1 MPKFNPDNFFC
12 YFCFTIVVPP
22 SRMLKYIF
30 VLLSYILVVDCLQAQ
45 VSPSPAP
52 SQSRPVVL
60 KGGIVHYG
68 DGRKEKQQDLC
79 FEKGK
84 ITVLS
89 NSVMPPAN
97 SEIIDIQGKHI
108 YPGFISLNSD
118 IGLEEVESV
127 RATLDSRETGGNNP
141 NARALIA
148 YNTDSKITPTIRCN
162 GVLMAQIAPKGGTF
176 SGSSSVVHLDAW
188 HYEDAVLKTDDAVY
202 LNWFDMQPPL
212 SAKPEVL
219 SEWKENQQKM
229 LNELHDWVK
238 QAQAYQALPAKDR
251 KHNLLLEALGEA
263 ISGKKKLFV
272 RAESEKQIVAAVAF
286 ALQHKLKIVIVGGQ
300 ESYLQTALLK
310 KHEIP
315 VVLYK
320 PHQLPRLE
328 DDPVDLP
335 YKLPRLLEEAGIK
348 YAYDMDVFWNE
359 RNLPY
364 QAGTAAA
371 YGLDKEAALKALAYY
386 PAQILGLEEQVG
398 TIEVGKDATLI
409 VTEGDALDI
418 KASNLLFAFIQG
430 RKIDLGNLHLDLYQK
445 FKQRYE

>member
-1 MPKFNPDNFFC
+1 
-12 YFCFTIVVPP
+12 
-22 SRMLKYIF
+22 MLKYTL
-30 VLLSYILVVDCLQAQ
+30 VLLFCISSVNCLQAQ

-52 SQSRPVVL
+52 AQSRPVVL

-68 DGRKEKQQDLC
+68 DGRKERQQDLC
-79 FEKGK
+79 FDMGK

-89 NSVMPPAN
+89 NTVIPPVNA
-97 SEIIDIQGKHI
+97 EVIDIQGKHI
-108 YPGFISLNSD
+108 YPGFIALNSD
-118 IGLEEVESV
+118 IGLEEVEAV

-141 NARALIA
+141 NARALVA

-162 GVLMAQIAPKGGTF
+162 GVLLAQIAPKGGAF
-176 SGSSSVVHLDAW
+176 SGSSSVVQLDAW
-188 HYEDAVLKTDDAVY
+188 HYEDAVLKADDAVY

-212 SAKPEVL
+212 NAKPEIL
-219 SEWKENQQKM
+219 SEWKDNQQKM
-229 LNELHDWVK
+229 LDDLHNWIR

-263 ISGKKKLFV
+263 VSGKKKLFV

-286 ALQHKLKIVIVGGQ
+286 ALQHKLTIVIVGGQ

-310 KHEIP
+310 KYDIP

-328 DDPVDLP
+328 DDPTDLP
-335 YKLPRLLEEAGIK
+335 YRLPSLLEEAGIK

-371 YGLDKEAALKALAYY
+371 YGLDKETALKALAYY
-386 PAQILGLEEQVG
+386 PAQILGLEEQLG
-398 TIEVGKDATLI
+398 TLDVGKDATLI

-418 KASNLLFAFIQG
+418 KDSKLVCAFIQG